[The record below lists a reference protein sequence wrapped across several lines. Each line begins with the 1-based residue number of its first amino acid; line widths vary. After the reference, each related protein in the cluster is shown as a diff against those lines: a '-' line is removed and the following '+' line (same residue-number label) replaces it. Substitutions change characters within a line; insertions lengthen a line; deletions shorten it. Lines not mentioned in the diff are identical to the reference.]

1 MSYLVPRSFFSLPS
15 LLDEDWDVG
24 MMSNTPSGLSI
35 SEDNKNVFVEAVV
48 PGVDPK
54 DIDITFEKGVVRI
67 VGESKKEE
75 KEGRKYFRRLQS
87 SFSYQF
93 SVPSDVDLSKDPE
106 TKVDHGV
113 LHLTFEK
120 SEKAQPRKIK
130 VA

>member
-1 MSYLVPRSFFSLPS
+1 MSYLVPRSFFTLPS
-15 LLDEDWDVG
+15 LMDEDWDSG

-35 SEDNKNVFVEAVV
+35 SDDDTSVYVEAAL
-48 PGVDPK
+48 PGVDPTE
-54 DIDITFEKGVVRI
+54 IDITFEKGVVRI

-93 SVPSDVDLSKDPE
+93 SVPSDVDLAKDPQ
-106 TKVDHGV
+106 TKIEHGV
-113 LHLTFEK
+113 LHLTFAK